1 MRQPPMTPPDLFS
14 SLWKKKGRRS
24 NEALKLALG
33 QWMKDTEPLAR
44 ELAALESVPRKNRRF
59 ITQRTPPWADR
70 AVIKE
75 FYDAAKRKTKQTGTL
90 HHVDHIIP
98 LKGKNVSGLHVENNL
113 QVIPG
118 AMNIS
123 KSNRFEAP

>member
-1 MRQPPMTPPDLFS
+1 MPTTAPDLFA

-33 QWMKDTEPLAR
+33 QWMKDTEPLVR
-44 ELAALESVPRKNRRF
+44 ELAALEIIQRKNRRF

-75 FYDAAKRKTKQTGTL
+75 FYDAAKRKTKQTGTM

-98 LKGKNVSGLHVENNL
+98 LKGRLVSGLHVENNL
-113 QVIPG
+113 QVIP
-118 AMNIS
+118 AVTNIS
-123 KSNRFEAP
+123 KSNRFEA